1 MKTYDLICIGG
12 GAAGFFSAI
21 QAAQKN
27 PDWNILI
34 LEKGQRVL
42 EKVKISGG
50 GRCNVTHACFQAEE
64 LVKFYPRGGEEL
76 LNVFSRFMCQDMIQW
91 LEENGVPTKV
101 EDDGRVFP
109 RSNSSQSIISCYQN
123 QCEKLGVEVLIGSGV
138 EGFSFIDN
146 SWNVETKK
154 ESLQTERLL
163 ITSGSSRKIW
173 ELLSNLGHT
182 IETPVPSLFT
192 FKIQDDILKELPG
205 LSVAN
210 AIVNVHGSALKEN
223 GPLLITHQGLSG
235 PAILKLSA
243 WGARIL
249 SDKDYHFNIGVNWA
263 GINKKQVEKQLKG
276 MRESNPKGKFD
287 SPALF
292 GIPKRLWK
300 KLVETCDIQAYNWA
314 EISKKDL
321 HKLVELIVA
330 SKYAVSGKNT
340 NKDEFVTCGGVNLDE
355 VDFSSMESKIHP
367 KLYFAGEVLNI
378 DALTGGFN
386 FQAAWST
393 AWVASE
399 GMMGSSKI
407 KQ

>member
-12 GAAGFFSAI
+12 GAASFFSAI

-205 LSVAN
+205 LSVA
-210 AIVNVHGSALKEN
+210 
-223 GPLLITHQGLSG
+223 
-235 PAILKLSA
+235 
-243 WGARIL
+243 
-249 SDKDYHFNIGVNWA
+249 
-263 GINKKQVEKQLKG
+263 
-276 MRESNPKGKFD
+276 
-287 SPALF
+287 
-292 GIPKRLWK
+292 
-300 KLVETCDIQAYNWA
+300 
-314 EISKKDL
+314 
-321 HKLVELIVA
+321 
-330 SKYAVSGKNT
+330 
-340 NKDEFVTCGGVNLDE
+340 
-355 VDFSSMESKIHP
+355 
-367 KLYFAGEVLNI
+367 
-378 DALTGGFN
+378 
-386 FQAAWST
+386 
-393 AWVASE
+393 
-399 GMMGSSKI
+399 
-407 KQ
+407 